1 MVRIGIIIGSTRPGR
16 NGEAVARWVYE
27 HARKRTDAEFELVDL
42 KDFNLP
48 MYDEP
53 VPPSFGKNYQH
64 EHTRRWSEKIDALDG
79 FIFVTPEY
87 NHATS
92 GALKNAIDYLYLE
105 WNNKAAAFV
114 GYGSLGGARAI
125 ENLRAIMAEL
135 QVADVRQQV
144 SLSLFTDF
152 EDFKVFKPNE
162 EVHLPALNTMLDQLI
177 AWSAALKR
185 VRQEAAA
192 SGS

>member
-48 MYDEP
+48 VYDEP
-53 VPPSFGKNYQH
+53 MPPLFGKNYQH
-64 EHTRRWSEKIDALDG
+64 EHTKRWSAKIDSLDG

-92 GALKNAIDYLYLE
+92 GALKNAIDFLYLE

-125 ENLRAIMAEL
+125 ENLRTIMSEV
-135 QVADVRQQV
+135 QVAHVRQQV
-144 SLSLFTDF
+144 SFSLFTDF
-152 EDFKVFKPNE
+152 ENFSIFKPNE
-162 EVHLPALNTMLDQLI
+162 EVHLPALNTMLDQLV
-177 AWSAALKR
+177 AWTKAMKA
-185 VRQEAAA
+185 VRQEMNLARV
-192 SGS
+192 